1 MTLAPTGSQT
11 VGPFFGP
18 AMLREGMRRQ
28 QMAGADAVGQRIRIE
43 GRVLD
48 GDGASVAD
56 ALIELWQANAHGRY
70 DHPADS
76 RDIPLDPAFDGFG
89 RTATE
94 DDGTYWFETV
104 KPGVV
109 PMPDGAPQAP
119 HIVVT
124 LFARGLLNHVVTRLY
139 FADEAANTHDPILA
153 LVPAHRRDTLLARPS
168 QVDGHTVYHFDVVL
182 QGEHETAF
190 FAV

>member
-1 MTLAPTGSQT
+1 
-11 VGPFFGP
+11 
-18 AMLREGMRRQ
+18 
-28 QMAGADAVGQRIRIE
+28 
-43 GRVLD
+43 
-48 GDGASVAD
+48 
-56 ALIELWQANAHGRY
+56 
-70 DHPADS
+70 
-76 RDIPLDPAFDGFG
+76 
-89 RTATE
+89 
-94 DDGTYWFETV
+94 
-104 KPGVV
+104 
-109 PMPDGAPQAP
+109 MPDGAPQAP